1 MLRPN
6 PSPLPVRVAWGI
18 FSFCA
23 SLKLAVILIFSLAA
37 VLAIA
42 TFVESAYGLR
52 AVHFAIYGTWW
63 FTLLG
68 LLLAVN
74 IFSAAAIR
82 YPWKRHQTGFVI
94 THIGLLTLLFG
105 CLLSR
110 VGGIDAQMP
119 VFEDQMNHLA
129 FEDSSH
135 FYLAVHSND
144 LKQGQ
149 GTDDDESSQFLVV
162 PEQTGPIKE
171 RRSRLGRLIMWFQL
185 LTAKTEGFRGG
196 PFNWDELETLRQ
208 FPTIQDWRDSTKKL
222 GVIAGTSSCVGRAL
236 MAPIWR
242 LAVRDDGIIY
252 DADGIKLEVLD
263 YYSNSTEVNAPLV
276 DLKVSTPR
284 MPSGVDADGREKL
297 SPETWVPVRLEV
309 GRSTGH
315 LAASRPFGVGE
326 RQAMGGGS
334 FVFWLAGSEA
344 EQKAFQQSKP
354 EGTVGPK
361 GQVRLMA
368 GGAMHTVD
376 VAAHQPGERFPLG
389 DTGLEGE
396 VVGFFGS
403 PMPKPDSRPDEFAF
417 IDGAPGAPPEQPAVE
432 LKVYKGDDLAGRVV
446 LFADF
451 PELSLQGYEHEV
463 FGTFWFDKGEK
474 TSEQR
479 IRGEGGSRID
489 IIQAPSG
496 ALDYRYWNGR
506 ELVALAE
513 LPADG
518 TRVNAFKMPIAQ
530 LEMYVERHIPAP
542 RPEKKVLPVPFDK
555 EMIPTGAFRAHQLRL
570 TVDDASEEFWLVGG
584 PPSIFSGGPS
594 PLEKHTVESAKR
606 SVTIRAPLDEVDIGF
621 NVRLQDFE
629 RKLDPGTSQ
638 ASHFSSIVD
647 FVALPDASDAVRR
660 TTMPRDVLITMNA
673 PVDFSDPESGKSY
686 RLFQEAFR
694 GPFLPGDRIFQ
705 TNVSDASDREHLY
718 LSILTVNYDPGRGV
732 KYLGCMLVVAGIV
745 TMFYMRAY
753 FFKPQ
758 ARVA

>member
-6 PSPLPVRVAWGI
+6 PSPLYVRLAWGL

-74 IFSAAAIR
+74 IFAAAAIR

-135 FYLAVHSND
+135 FEMTIHEGSGDPTKSPQASV
-144 LKQGQ
+144 
-149 GTDDDESSQFLVV
+149 
-162 PEQTGPIKE
+162 
-171 RRSRLGRLIMWFQL
+171 
-185 LTAKTEGFRGG
+185 LTVFAPQDEGFRGG
-196 PFNWDELETLRQ
+196 PFNWDELDKLRH
-208 FPTIQDWRDSTKKL
+208 FPTLEDWNASTEKL
-222 GVIAGTSSCVGRAL
+222 GLKAGASSWIGRAL

-242 LAVRDDGIIY
+242 MAERDEGVLY

-263 YYSNSTEVNAPLV
+263 YYSNSTEINAPLV

-284 MPSGVDADGREKL
+284 MPAGFDADGREKL
-297 SPETWVPVRLEV
+297 SPESWVPVRLAV

-315 LAASRPFGVGE
+315 LAPSRPYGIGE
-326 RQAMGGGS
+326 RKAMGGGS
-334 FVFWLAGSEA
+334 FVFWLASSEA
-344 EQKAFQQSKP
+344 ERRSFVESKP
-354 EGTVGPK
+354 EGAIGPK

-368 GGAMHTVD
+368 GGEMHTID
-376 VAAHQPGERFPLG
+376 VVAHQPGERFPLG
-389 DTGLEGE
+389 ETGLQAE
-396 VVGFFGS
+396 VAGFFGS
-403 PMPKPDSRPDEFAF
+403 PMPKPGARPDEFAF
-417 IDGAPGAPPEQPAVE
+417 IDGAPDAEPDQPAVE
-432 LKVYKGDDLAGRVV
+432 LMVYKGDDAAGRVV

-451 PELSLQGYEHEV
+451 PELSLQDYDREV
-463 FGTFWFDKGEK
+463 FGTFWFDKGEL

-489 IIQAPSG
+489 ILQTPDG
-496 ALDYRYWNGR
+496 PLYYRYWNGR
-506 ELVALAE
+506 EVVELAE
-513 LPADG
+513 LPLDG
-518 TRVNAFKMPIAQ
+518 SRVNAFKMPIAQ
-530 LEMYVERHIPAP
+530 LEMYVDQHVPAP
-542 RPEKKVLPVPFDK
+542 VPERKVLPEPFDK
-555 EMIPTGAFRAHQLRL
+555 EMIPTGAFRAQLLRL
-570 TVDDASEEFWLVGG
+570 TVDGVSEEFWLVGG
-584 PPSIFSGGPS
+584 PPSIFSGGAS
-594 PLEKHTVESAKR
+594 PLEQHTVKSPKR
-606 SVTIRAPLDEVDIGF
+606 SVTIRAPLDEIDIGF

-647 FVALPDASDAVRR
+647 FVALPDASEAVRR

-673 PVDFSDPESGKSY
+673 PVDFSDPETGKSY

-694 GPFLPGDRIFQ
+694 GPFYPGDRIYE
-705 TNVSDASDREHLY
+705 TNVQEASDREHLY

-732 KYLGCMLVVAGIV
+732 KYLGSMLIVAGIV